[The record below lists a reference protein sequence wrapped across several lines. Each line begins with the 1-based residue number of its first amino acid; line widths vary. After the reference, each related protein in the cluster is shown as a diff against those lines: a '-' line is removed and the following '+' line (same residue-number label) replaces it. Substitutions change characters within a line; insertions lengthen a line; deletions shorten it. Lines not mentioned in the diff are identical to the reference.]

1 MALTKG
7 ASTALKLLGI
17 LAVVGGVGYAYH
29 AGYFGKGMA
38 KVTQSTQQNTE
49 LTSSQVTSPAAPVQ
63 SVPSANFKPTAD
75 ALASITQNCVV
86 RISVENP
93 SEPIYGET
101 NGVPHGFNYDF
112 AKLLFAQPDF
122 AQKCPNGVALDT
134 KHEVDSYENVPRQ
147 LLLSQNGATTVDIA
161 MDGLTYADNAPA
173 NGVIYSKAYL
183 KDFGY
188 ALIVPKGSKIH
199 GDADLNG
206 KMVGILQG
214 DSDVKA
220 FVQRKFPG
228 ATFKEVSDSG
238 NGNFILKAV
247 DGGDVDAFVY
257 DYPFAVPL
265 VNNTDM
271 QVAESKIDGSDIS
284 YKIGVRAADQ
294 NLLFALNT
302 AIDRVTQTND
312 YTDLMRKYFISNQV
326 ATTAA
331 TGGEHTYTV
340 KQGDTL
346 AVIAHSQMGSAG
358 KYRVIQKR
366 NNLPNPNLITIGQR
380 LVIPQA

>member
-1 MALTKG
+1 MAFTGLGK
-7 ASTALKLLGI
+7 AIALGLVCG
-17 LAVVGGVGYAYH
+17 VVG
-29 AGYFGKGMA
+29 AGIWGFNHYKATHPSSSLDMPSFSQPQSA
-38 KVTQSTQQNTE
+38 PIAQAQVPIASVT
-49 LTSSQVTSPAAPVQ
+49 P
-63 SVPSANFKPTAD
+63 ANFKPAAD
-75 ALASITQNCVV
+75 SLASITQNCVV

-101 NGVPHGFNYDF
+101 GGIPHGFNYDF
-112 AKLLFAQPDF
+112 AKLLFAQPEF
-122 AQKCPNGVALDT
+122 TAKCPNGVAIDT
-134 KHEVDSYENVPRQ
+134 HHEVDTYENVPRQ
-147 LLLSQNGATTVDIA
+147 LLLTQNGASVVDIA
-161 MDGLTYADNAPA
+161 MDGLTYSDNSPA
-173 NGVIYSKAYL
+173 QGIIYTKAYL

-188 ALIVPKGSKIH
+188 ALIVPKGSAIH
-199 GDADLNG
+199 SDNDLNG
-206 KMVGILQG
+206 KVVGILQG

-238 NGNFILKAV
+238 SGNFILKAV

-271 QVAESKIDGSDIS
+271 QIAESKIDGSDFD
-284 YKIGVRAADQ
+284 YKVGLRSTDQ
-294 NLLFALNT
+294 NLLFAINS
-302 AIDRVTQTND
+302 AIDRVTQTNQ

-331 TGGEHTYTV
+331 TGGERTYTV

-346 AVIAHSQMGSAG
+346 ALIAHSQMGSAG

-366 NNLPNPNLITIGQR
+366 NNLPNPNLIMVGQQ
-380 LVIPQA
+380 LVIPNT

>member
-7 ASTALKLLGI
+7 FKKFVGLIGTVVVVAGV
-17 LAVVGGVGYAYH
+17 AVAFH
-29 AGYFGKGMA
+29 KGLFNIH
-38 KVTQSTQQNTE
+38 KSDTQD
-49 LTSSQVTSPAAPVQ
+49 A
-63 SVPSANFKPTAD
+63 SVPTFQSSAPTASVAPQASVMPSNFKASAD
-75 ALASITQNCVV
+75 SLASITQNCVV

-101 NGVPHGFNYDF
+101 GGMPHGFNYDF
-112 AKLLFAQPDF
+112 AKLLFAQPEF
-122 AQKCPNGVALDT
+122 AQKCPNGVAIDT
-134 KHEVDSYENVPRQ
+134 KHEVDTYENVPRQ
-147 LLLSQNGATTVDIA
+147 LLLTQNGATTVDIA
-161 MDGLTYADNAPA
+161 MDGLTYSDNSPA
-173 NGVIYSKAYL
+173 QGIMYSKAYL

-188 ALIVPKGSKIH
+188 ALIVPKGSSIH
-199 GDADLNG
+199 SDADLNG
-206 KMVGILQG
+206 KVVGILQG

-238 NGNFILKAV
+238 SGNFILKAV

-271 QVAESKIDGSDIS
+271 QIAESKIDGSDFN
-284 YKIGVRAADQ
+284 YKIGLRSTDQ
-294 NLLFALNT
+294 NLLFALNA

-331 TGGEHTYTV
+331 TGGERTYTV

-346 AVIAHSQMGSAG
+346 ALIAHSQMGSAG
-358 KYRVIQKR
+358 KYRAIQKR
-366 NNLPNPNLITIGQR
+366 NNLPNPNLIMVGQH